1 VILVAPACL
10 LLLVAVALLH
20 YEGLLFLDRALPM
33 LPLSAR
39 ATVLVLVIGTFAVH
53 AGEIVLYACGM
64 DVLAHSLGSAAFG
77 PSLPTDFRTL
87 LYFSTETYTSL
98 GYGDVVPHGP
108 LRLLAG
114 AEALTGL
121 LMIGWSTSHLFVW
134 MQQSWKTTAF
144 SQGSRPGLPHQGQPG
159 TRCMREVDAGPP
171 REHETPP
178 ESRPR
183 DGDAAHGL
191 MEPPF
196 GDDLGK
202 ERDANA

>member
-1 VILVAPACL
+1 MAT
-10 LLLVAVALLH
+10 ALLH

-53 AGEIVLYACGM
+53 AAEILLFACAM
-64 DVLAHSLGSAAFG
+64 DGLARSLALDAFG

-98 GYGDVVPHGP
+98 GYGDIVPHGP

-134 MQQSWKTTAF
+134 MEQSWKTTAF
-144 SQGSRPGLPHQGQPG
+144 SQRSRPGLPHQGQPG

-171 REHETPP
+171 REHETPL
-178 ESRPR
+178 ESWRC
-183 DGDAAHGL
+183 DGDAAHGS
-191 MEPPF
+191 MEAPLR
-196 GDDLGK
+196 DDLGK